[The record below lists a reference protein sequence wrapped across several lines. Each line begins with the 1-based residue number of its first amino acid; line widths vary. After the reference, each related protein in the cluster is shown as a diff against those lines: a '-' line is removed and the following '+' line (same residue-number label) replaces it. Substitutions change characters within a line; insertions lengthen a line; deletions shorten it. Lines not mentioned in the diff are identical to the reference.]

1 MTTEVQTDLQTDDV
15 QTAVAR
21 GAELLDSRFG
31 STDWASYINVE
42 TFNIS
47 EFETCVLGQ
56 LFPNSDSA
64 GHRNFRLSHTD
75 YLMGLSIVVGD
86 MSEESAVYYGFN
98 NGWKLSLYPWGELNN
113 EWLKAIKA
121 RLINDLVF
129 ESLHPDDFSD

>member
-1 MTTEVQTDLQTDDV
+1 MTTEVQTDLQTDNV
-15 QTAVAR
+15 QTVVTR

-31 STDWASYINVE
+31 STDWAGYIDVE

-56 LFPNSDSA
+56 LFPDSDSA
-64 GHRNFRLSHTD
+64 GHLRPHHTN

-98 NGWKLSLYPWGELNN
+98 NEWKSPLFTWGELND
-113 EWLKAIKA
+113 EWLRVIKS

-129 ESLHPDDFSD
+129 ESFHPNDFSD